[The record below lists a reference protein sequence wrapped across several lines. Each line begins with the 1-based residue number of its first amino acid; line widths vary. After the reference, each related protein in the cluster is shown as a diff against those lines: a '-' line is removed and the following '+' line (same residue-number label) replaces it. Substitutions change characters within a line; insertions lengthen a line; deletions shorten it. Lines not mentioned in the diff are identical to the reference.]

1 MPRERLS
8 LLAVTPDD
16 VTDPLLWRLA
26 LDVIGAHQPDNH
38 GNCRNLQCAGQR
50 GMCAAARAARRAM
63 GLARPV
69 RPAATPAPTPRA
81 HGHAAVA
88 APPSSAFRGWF
99 TTSPARPPAPPLR
112 RHSPW
117 PASLPAAAA

>member
-1 MPRERLS
+1 M
-8 LLAVTPDD
+8 TPDD

-26 LDVIGAHQPDNH
+26 LDVIGAHQPDNR
-38 GNCRNLQCAGQR
+38 GDCRNLQCAGQR
-50 GMCAAARAARRAM
+50 GMCDAARTARRAM
-63 GLARPV
+63 GLARPA

-88 APPSSAFRGWF
+88 APASSVFRGWF
-99 TTSPARPPAPPLR
+99 TTSPARLPAPRSGGRLPG
-112 RHSPW
+112 

>member
-8 LLAVTPDD
+8 KLAVMPDD

-26 LDVIGAHQPDNH
+26 LDVIGAHQPDNR

-50 GMCAAARAARRAM
+50 GTCDAARNARRAM
-63 GLARPV
+63 DLARPA
-69 RPAATPAPTPRA
+69 RPATTPATTRRA
-81 HGHAAVA
+81 YGNAAVV
-88 APPSSAFRGWF
+88 APLSSAFRGWF
-99 TTSPARPPAPPLR
+99 TTTPARPLASPLR
-112 RHSPW
+112 LWSPG